1 MKKLLLVM
9 VVCIFAL
16 MSFASSVDILFVND
30 THGHAWTFDEWG
42 NPGVGGFNILS
53 TAVSAARLLDE
64 NVLFLHAGDINT
76 GTPESDLNDAAP
88 DILAFNMMDL
98 DVMTLGNHEFDN
110 PKSVLEAQMDWANFP
125 FISANIYKDG
135 EPAFTEYIIKEV
147 GDLKVAIVGFTAEET
162 QILEKLYAGEYEWKN
177 AVEVAKKLVP
187 ELREKADLIVAL
199 THLGS
204 VKPNIGTSSV
214 MLAEEVEGIDVIVD
228 GHSHTLMEEPMKV
241 NDTLIVSAGEWA
253 KYLGIL
259 QLEVT
264 EEGVNVLGYRLF
276 PMKSALIK
284 GDPDVEVILD
294 YFKKLGSKK
303 LDEVLANSK
312 IYLNGVREDVRS
324 KDTNLGFLIAD
335 AAKEICEADMALM
348 NGGGIRASIEPG
360 DVTYR
365 DILTVLPFGNSAYT
379 IEIPGS
385 VVKDMLDYTT
395 TISDGA
401 GARPQVSGVTYT
413 MNKSTQ
419 KAENILINGE
429 PLDLNKTYKLGT
441 NDYLAAGGDGY
452 SMLEGLY
459 GYNTGFVLAQVV
471 VDFIE
476 NLEDYSPYT
485 DIVNRITVVE

>member
-16 MSFASSVDILFVND
+16 MSFASFIDILFVND
-30 THGHAWTFDEWG
+30 THGHAWTFDPYG
-42 NPGVGGFNILS
+42 NPRVGGFNILS
-53 TAVSAARLLDE
+53 TAVSAARVLDE
-64 NVLFLHAGDINT
+64 NVLFLHAGDLNT
-76 GTPESDLNDAAP
+76 GIPESDLNDAAP
-88 DILAFNMMDL
+88 DILAFNMMNL
-98 DVMTLGNHEFDN
+98 DAMTLGNHEFDN

-135 EPAFTEYIIKEV
+135 EPAFTEYIIKEF

-162 QILEKLYAGEYEWKN
+162 QVLEKLYADEYEWKN
-177 AVEVAKKLVP
+177 VIEVANKLVP
-187 ELREKADLIVAL
+187 ELKQKADLIIAL
-199 THLGS
+199 THLGTP
-204 VKPNIGTSSV
+204 KPLIGTSSV

-228 GHSHTLMEEPMKV
+228 GHSHDLIEEPIV
-241 NDTLIVSAGEWA
+241 VGDTLIVSSGEWA
-253 KYLGIL
+253 KHLGML

-264 EEGVNVLGYRLF
+264 EEGVNVLAYNLI
-276 PMKSALIK
+276 PIKAALTQ

-294 YFKKLGSKK
+294 YFEKLGGEK
-303 LDEVLANSK
+303 LNVVMANSK

-335 AAKEICEADMALM
+335 ATKEICEADFAVV

-365 DILTVLPFGNSAYT
+365 DILTVLPYGNSAYT
-379 IEIPGS
+379 VEIPGS
-385 VVKDMLDYTT
+385 VVKDMLDYTA
-395 TISDGA
+395 TIPDGK

-413 MNKSTQ
+413 INKTTQ
-419 KAENILINGE
+419 KAEDILINGE

-441 NDYLAAGGDGY
+441 NDYMASGGDGY
-452 SMLEGLY
+452 SMLDGLY

-471 VDFIE
+471 VNFIE